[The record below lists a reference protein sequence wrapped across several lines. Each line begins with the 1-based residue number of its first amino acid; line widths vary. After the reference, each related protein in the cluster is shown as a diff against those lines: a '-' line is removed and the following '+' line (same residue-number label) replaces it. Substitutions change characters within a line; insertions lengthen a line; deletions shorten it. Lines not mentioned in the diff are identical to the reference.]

1 MKKKISKDELF
12 QYKKE
17 IIVTEISLLQGSLDK
32 HFHHRWQLRLLLASF
47 SVAFLGLA
55 STSSEL
61 KALKLPW
68 PYALVLTVFLL
79 GLFLMY
85 DSHVVSLVESIN
97 ERKAK
102 ISLALKD
109 MPMMAYDRMYSLDV
123 YVDVRASFNQK
134 SMFKR
139 IGNVLGQPW
148 KHRWDFGVFYL
159 LIVGLWGFG
168 WMIKYGVILDP

>member
-1 MKKKISKDELF
+1 
-12 QYKKE
+12 
-17 IIVTEISLLQGSLDK
+17 
-32 HFHHRWQLRLLLASF
+32 
-47 SVAFLGLA
+47 
-55 STSSEL
+55 
-61 KALKLPW
+61 
-68 PYALVLTVFLL
+68 
-79 GLFLMY
+79 MY